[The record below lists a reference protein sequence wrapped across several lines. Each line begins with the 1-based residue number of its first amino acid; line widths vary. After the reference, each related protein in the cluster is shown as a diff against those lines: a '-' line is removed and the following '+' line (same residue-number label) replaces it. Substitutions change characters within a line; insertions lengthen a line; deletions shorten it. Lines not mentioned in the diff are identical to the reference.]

1 MGYILL
7 KAENCPFSERDG
19 LVNDGAEDLGVVEGS
34 RGGLLRIGVLFVV
47 VA

>member
-7 KAENCPFSERDG
+7 KAENCPLSERDG
-19 LVNDGAEDLGVVEGS
+19 LVNDGAEDLGIVEGS
-34 RGGLLRIGVLFVV
+34 CGWLLLRIIFIM